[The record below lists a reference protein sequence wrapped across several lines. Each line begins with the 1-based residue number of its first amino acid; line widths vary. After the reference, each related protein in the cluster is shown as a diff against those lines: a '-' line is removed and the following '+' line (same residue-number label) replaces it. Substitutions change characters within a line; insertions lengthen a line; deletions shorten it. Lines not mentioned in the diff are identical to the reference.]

1 MKNRAGKGKDN
12 VMAGERM
19 RPLRGLS
26 TFGQRRRKASLSRL
40 AQGSGRQTGG
50 GLFKAE
56 GRAFPSRVAIQPVQA
71 ASR

>member
-26 TFGQRRRKASLSRL
+26 TFGQRRRKASLS
-40 AQGSGRQTGG
+40 SGAGLGASDRR

-56 GRAFPSRVAIQPVQA
+56 GRAFSSRVAIQPVQA